1 MNYQSTLGKII
12 VNISQ
17 YFTYFD
23 HEEIYIRIWWS
34 IDTAHYKDIVFYF
47 IFKKMHSIVLQTQL
61 ISFIFATLIS
71 GIHRNS
77 SSSTP

>member
-47 IFKKMHSIVLQTQL
+47 IFKKMHSIVL
-61 ISFIFATLIS
+61 
-71 GIHRNS
+71 
-77 SSSTP
+77 